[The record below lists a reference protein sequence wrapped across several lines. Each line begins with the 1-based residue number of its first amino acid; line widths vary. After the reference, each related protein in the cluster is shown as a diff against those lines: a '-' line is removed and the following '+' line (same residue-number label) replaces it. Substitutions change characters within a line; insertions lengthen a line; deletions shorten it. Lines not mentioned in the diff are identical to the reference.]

1 MPSIQIRNLNQ
12 EIYEKLKQRAK
23 KDRRSIQQEAVWII
37 ETSLNHLEK
46 GRSDS
51 WETAD
56 LIQKE
61 MREIYGELSDSTPD
75 IREMRN
81 AR

>member
-23 KDRRSIQQEAVWII
+23 KDRRSIQQEAIWII
-37 ETSLNHLEK
+37 ENSLNHLEK

-56 LIQKE
+56 SIQKA
-61 MREIYGELSDSTPD
+61 MREIYGELPDSTPD